1 MSSTMNQGR
10 EMNTNTI
17 LSPPSSSVMSSSL
30 KEEHELRP
38 AQEMS
43 GEQSTRTASSGTN
56 DQSNKNLRGNQR
68 TSGMP
73 VSVVYQV
80 VNAFRY
86 RS

>member
-1 MSSTMNQGR
+1 MSSSMNQAR

-17 LSPPSSSVMSSSL
+17 LSPPSSSAMSTSL
-30 KEEHELRP
+30 QEEHELRP

-43 GEQSTRTASSGTN
+43 GEQSTRTVSSATN
-56 DQSNKNLRGNQR
+56 DQANKNLRGTQR

-80 VNAFRY
+80 VDAFR
-86 RS
+86 